1 MSDSQLGS
9 TPTMPQDQDDNY
21 NRPDPGPAE
30 SAVEA
35 AAIMGVSEGGSDTG
49 AFSSA
54 NTTDSA
60 TNSSS
65 SANSTGVASSVA
77 SVAAPIVDQ
86 AKQQAQKVVEH
97 TQRRAGEAID
107 QARVRTKGWIETQL
121 DAAADGLDGI
131 AGAVKDTG
139 EQLRAHDPNN
149 MGQVADVAVST
160 AETVRN
166 VSSRLRD
173 ATVDDIIQD
182 TEQFA
187 RRQPGL
193 FIGGVFVLGFM
204 LARFLKSTGGSV
216 GTSAYAPSTDRLL
229 PVRIDSETQS
239 FTGV

>member
-1 MSDSQLGS
+1 MSDSQLGDV
-9 TPTMPQDQDDNY
+9 PAMPQDTDNNY
-21 NRPDPGPAE
+21 THPDPGPAE
-30 SAVEA
+30 SAAEA
-35 AAIMGVSEGGSDTG
+35 AAIMGIEESSSTS
-49 AFSSA
+49 AFSSV
-54 NTTDSA
+54 NTSNT
-60 TNSSS
+60 
-65 SANSTGVASSVA
+65 SANGNTAGVASNVA

-149 MGQVADVAVST
+149 MGQVADVAAST

-166 VSSRLRD
+166 VSSKLRD
-173 ATVDDIIQD
+173 ATVDDIIRD

-204 LARFLKSTGGSV
+204 LARFLKSTGGATGGS
-216 GTSAYAPSTDRLL
+216 GYAPSTDRLL
-229 PVRIDSETQS
+229 PVPIQPDTQPY
-239 FTGV
+239 TGV

>member
-1 MSDSQLGS
+1 MSDSQLGN
-9 TPTMPQDQDDNY
+9 PPAMPQDSDDNY

-30 SAVEA
+30 SAAEA
-35 AAIMGVSEGGSDTG
+35 AAIMGVTEGSGTNSFN
-49 AFSSA
+49 AA
-54 NTTDSA
+54 NTGD
-60 TNSSS
+60 ND
-65 SANSTGVASSVA
+65 ANGNANASGVASSVA

-107 QARVRTKGWIETQL
+107 QARIRTKGWIETQL

-131 AGAVKDTG
+131 AGAVQDTG

-160 AETVRN
+160 AETVRT

-173 ATVDDIIQD
+173 ATVDDIIRD
-182 TEQFA
+182 TEEFA

-204 LARFLKSTGGSV
+204 LARFLKSTSGSA
-216 GTSAYAPSTDRLL
+216 GTSGYAPSTDRLL
-229 PVRIDSETQS
+229 PVPIESQS
-239 FTGV
+239 QSHTGG

>member
-1 MSDSQLGS
+1 MSDSQLGDA
-9 TPTMPQDQDDNY
+9 PAMPQDTDDNY
-21 NRPDPGPAE
+21 NHPDPGPAE
-30 SAVEA
+30 SAAEA
-35 AAIMGVSEGGSDTG
+35 AAIMGVTENSSNTS
-49 AFSSA
+49 ASSSA
-54 NTTDSA
+54 NTADSA
-60 TNSSS
+60 ANGSG
-65 SANSTGVASSVA
+65 SASVAGSVA

-149 MGQVADVAVST
+149 MGQVADVAAST

-166 VSSRLRD
+166 VSSKLRD
-173 ATVDDIIQD
+173 ATVDDIIRD

-204 LARFLKSTGGSV
+204 LARFLKSTGGST
-216 GTSAYAPSTDRLL
+216 GTSAYTPSTDRLL
-229 PVRIDSETQS
+229 PVPIETNPQP

>member
-9 TPTMPQDQDDNY
+9 APAMQQDSYDDY
-21 NRPDPGPAE
+21 NKPDPGPAE
-30 SAVEA
+30 SAAEA
-35 AAIMGVSEGGSDTG
+35 AAIMGVTDE
-49 AFSSA
+49 SSA
-54 NTTDSA
+54 GATFNTANAADSGA
-60 TNSSS
+60 NG
-65 SANSTGVASSVA
+65 SASAASSVA

-97 TQRRAGEAID
+97 TQRKAGEAID

-139 EQLRAHDPNN
+139 DQLRAHDPNN
-149 MGQVADVAVST
+149 MGQVADVAAST
-160 AETVRN
+160 AETVRT

-173 ATVDDIIQD
+173 ATVDDIIRD

-204 LARFLKSTGGSV
+204 LARFLKSTGGAAGAS
-216 GTSAYAPSTDRLL
+216 GYAPSTDRLL
-229 PVRIDSETQS
+229 PVPIESYS
-239 FTGV
+239 PTGD

>member
-9 TPTMPQDQDDNY
+9 TPAMQQDSYDDY
-21 NRPDPGPAE
+21 KKHDPGPAE
-30 SAVEA
+30 SAAEA
-35 AAIMGVSEGGSDTG
+35 AAIMGMTDEGSAG
-49 AFSSA
+49 ATF
-54 NTTDSA
+54 NTASVADSA
-60 TNSSS
+60 ANA
-65 SANSTGVASSVA
+65 SASAASSVA

-97 TQRRAGEAID
+97 TQRKAGEAID

-139 EQLRAHDPNN
+139 DQLRAHDPNN
-149 MGQVADVAVST
+149 MGQVADVAAST
-160 AETVRN
+160 AETVRT

-173 ATVDDIIQD
+173 ATVDDIIRD

-204 LARFLKSTGGSV
+204 LARFLKSTGGATGGS
-216 GTSAYAPSTDRLL
+216 GYAPSTDRLL
-229 PVRIDSETQS
+229 PVPIATDSQP

>member
-1 MSDSQLGS
+1 MSDSQLGDAPA
-9 TPTMPQDQDDNY
+9 TPQDSYDDY
-21 NRPDPGPAE
+21 KKPDPGPAE
-30 SAVEA
+30 SAAEA
-35 AAIMGVSEGGSDTG
+35 AAIMGMTADGDATATFTAS
-49 AFSSA
+49 
-54 NTTDSA
+54 TTADSA
-60 TNSSS
+60 ANG
-65 SANSTGVASSVA
+65 SATAASAASSVA

-149 MGQVADVAVST
+149 MGQVADVAAST

-173 ATVDDIIQD
+173 ATVDDIMRD

-204 LARFLKSTGGSV
+204 LARFLKSTGGATGGS
-216 GTSAYAPSTDRLL
+216 GYAPSTDRLL
-229 PVRIDSETQS
+229 PVPIQTDSQPY
-239 FTGV
+239 TGV

>member
-1 MSDSQLGS
+1 MSDSQLGDA
-9 TPTMPQDQDDNY
+9 PAMPQDSYDDY
-21 NRPDPGPAE
+21 NKPDPGPAE
-30 SAVEA
+30 SAAEA
-35 AAIMGVSEGGSDTG
+35 AAIMGMTADGDAT
-49 AFSSA
+49 ATF
-54 NTTDSA
+54 NTSTAADSA
-60 TNSSS
+60 ASS
-65 SANSTGVASSVA
+65 VASSVA

-149 MGQVADVAVST
+149 MGQVADVAAST

-173 ATVDDIIQD
+173 ATVDDIIRD

-204 LARFLKSTGGSV
+204 LARFLKSTGGATGGS
-216 GTSAYAPSTDRLL
+216 GYAPSTDRLL
-229 PVRIDSETQS
+229 PVPIQPDTQPY
-239 FTGV
+239 TGV

>member
-1 MSDSQLGS
+1 MSDSQLGDA
-9 TPTMPQDQDDNY
+9 PAMPQDTDDNY
-21 NRPDPGPAE
+21 NHPDPGPAE
-30 SAVEA
+30 SAAEA
-35 AAIMGVSEGGSDTG
+35 AAIMGVTESSNTS

-54 NTTDSA
+54 NTADSA
-60 TNSSS
+60 
-65 SANSTGVASSVA
+65 ASGSVA

-149 MGQVADVAVST
+149 MGQVADVAAST

-166 VSSRLRD
+166 VSSKLRD
-173 ATVDDIIQD
+173 ATVDDIMRD

-204 LARFLKSTGGSV
+204 LARFLKSTGGAAGSP
-216 GTSAYAPSTDRLL
+216 AYAPSTDRLL
-229 PVRIDSETQS
+229 PVRIETDAQP